1 MITII
6 GRIAADAQIK
16 TVSEGR
22 QVVTFT
28 IAQNERF
35 RVKGSDEVKQVVTY
49 FNCSYWKKTTI
60 ASHLQK
66 GVLVEVSGRV
76 GVNAWKDAKGDPR
89 ASLNLHVQNI
99 QLHGK
104 AGKADGTHEQQEQ
117 PADSLDEVDD
127 LPF

>member
-6 GRIAADAQIK
+6 GRIAADAQVK

-35 RVKGSDEVKQVVTY
+35 RVKDSNEVKQVVTY
-49 FNCSYWKKTTI
+49 FNCSYWLKTTI

-76 GVNAWKDAKGDPR
+76 GVNAWKDAKGEPR
-89 ASLNLHVQNI
+89 ASLTLHVQNI

-104 AGKADGTHEQQEQ
+104 AGKGETTPAPQDQ

>member
-6 GRIAADAQIK
+6 GRIAADAQVK
-16 TVSEGR
+16 TVNEGR

-35 RVKGSDEVKQVVTY
+35 RVKGSNEVKQVVTY
-49 FNCSYWKKTTI
+49 FNCSYWLKTTI
-60 ASHLQK
+60 ASHLLK

-76 GVNAWKDAKGDPR
+76 GVNSWKDAKGEPR
-89 ASLNLHVQNI
+89 AGLTLHVQNI

-104 AGKADGTHEQQEQ
+104 AGKGETTPAPQDQ